1 MIITLILLLAT
12 VFTVGAIVA
21 CLEMGEEID
30 RLRASRDAARRTAA
44 MLDRRIC
51 EFERQEVRQRRGE
64 ILTAN
69 FLQRN

>member
-1 MIITLILLLAT
+1 MITALILLLAT
-12 VFTVGAIVA
+12 IFVVGAIVA
-21 CLEMGEEID
+21 CLEMGQEVD

-64 ILTAN
+64 ILEVN
-69 FLQRN
+69 FLQRH